1 MRKKISKR
9 TVALFA
15 AALVLLGSSG
25 VMGTRAVPG
34 IRSDIFDRG
43 IETDS
48 LAVQILD
55 NKGSE
60 VGVKYD
66 PEEGLSESKLYTEL
80 DETITPGEKY
90 DSKVSVKNTG
100 SADEYVRVVVRKYWT
115 DDNGKNTTVKPEMI
129 ELTAATPDDGYS
141 WTAVKESDET
151 TVYYLNKPIS
161 GDSTVDLFS
170 AIRINEKVVTE
181 GRKISEESTADGVTT
196 INYRYEFD
204 GLQFNVEAEAQSVQT
219 HSAEEAI
226 KSVWGVDASDVGID
240 L

>member
-1 MRKKISKR
+1 MKNKISKR

-15 AALVLLGSSG
+15 AALVLLGSGG

-34 IRSDIFDRG
+34 IQSDIFDRT

-48 LAVQILD
+48 LYVQILD
-55 NKGSE
+55 NSGAK
-60 VGVKYD
+60 VGVKD
-66 PEEGLSESKLYTEL
+66 RELTDNALYTEL
-80 DETITPGEKY
+80 DEEIVPGEKY
-90 DSKVSVKNTG
+90 ESKVSVKNTG

-115 DDNGKNTTVKPEMI
+115 DDEGKNTEVDPALI
-129 ELTAATPDDGYS
+129 ELTAASPEGYK
-141 WTAVKESDET
+141 WTAVKEGTET

-161 GDSTVDLFS
+161 NEEVVDLFS
-170 AIRINEKVVTE
+170 AVRINEKVVTE
-181 GRKISEESTADGVTT
+181 GRKISEESTTEDGVTT

-219 HSAEEAI
+219 HSARQAI
-226 KSVWGVDASDVGID
+226 KSVWGVDASAVGIE